1 MKFTTLALMCCIA
14 LASCNGANAN
24 KQQAPQQVTQDK
36 QVAQDK
42 QDKQSEQYI
51 RQRLTDIYAEAFRDK
66 EHDLMALDAKFM
78 SQEYNQLQNR
88 AMAIAEKNDDMVI
101 DADHWVQGQDWTY
114 PTMDIKRIDNI
125 TNTTVTAHVIITTHM
140 PGCDSQQTELTLPLV
155 YERGDWFI
163 DNMQQYYEGEL
174 LDEKAWYK
182 DYVEHNK

>member
-1 MKFTTLALMCCIA
+1 MKLTILALMCCMT
-14 LASCNGANAN
+14 LASCNGANVD
-24 KQQAPQQVTQDK
+24 KQQVTQQATQQVTQDK
-36 QVAQDK
+36 L
-42 QDKQSEQYI
+42 SEQYI

-66 EHDLMALDAKFM
+66 EHDLLALDAKFM

-88 AMAIAEKNDDMVI
+88 ALAIAEKNDDMVI
-101 DADHWVQGQDWTY
+101 DSDHWVQGQDWTY

-125 TNTTVTAHVIITTHM
+125 TNTTATAHVIITTHM